1 MSPRTNTNKTVGIVL
16 VGTHPWTNTA
26 FDRLPPRPLL
36 PVGHRPLLSYTLSWL
51 RDGGI
56 DSAAVCAN
64 RETQV
69 LESRLDRHVP
79 VGLAVSY
86 HEDAMPRGTA
96 GAVRD
101 AADASDAD
109 MFVVADGTAVPNVDL
124 SSVLAAHH
132 ARGAAVTV
140 VLHAEPL
147 RSGQPAFHVPSGIY
161 VFDRRA
167 LALVPTRGFCDIK
180 ENLIPQLHRAGER
193 VCAYTA
199 EHPSPRVLD
208 SSSYRAVNE
217 WMVEHLV
224 STRVVPEGY
233 VLSAGCLVHRDASI
247 SRTAVLVGPVL
258 VGPGASIGPSAVI
271 VGPTSIGREAVIGA
285 HVLLSRSAVWRRS
298 VVQDSVVADRCIL
311 ADDSMISAGTH
322 VFCEVRVARG
332 VQGPAAAPGS
342 AVTEARERP
351 SLELLRKMSRVVLG
365 HAAWSR
371 YPAAQ

>member
-1 MSPRTNTNKTVGIVL
+1 MSPRTHTIKTAGIVL

-36 PVGHRPLLSYTLSWL
+36 PVGHRPLLSYSLSWL

-69 LESRLDRHVP
+69 LESRLHRHVP
-79 VGLAVSY
+79 LGLAVSY
-86 HEDAMPRGTA
+86 HEDVMPRGTA

-109 MFVVADGTAVPNVDL
+109 LFVVTDGTAVPSIDL
-124 SSVLAAHH
+124 ASVLAAHH

-140 VLHAEPL
+140 VSHAEPL
-147 RSGQPAFHVPSGIY
+147 RNGKPAFQVPSGIY

-167 LALVPTRGFCDIK
+167 LAQVPARGFCDIK

-208 SSSYRAVNE
+208 SASYRAVNE

-224 STRVVPEGY
+224 ATRVVPEGY
-233 VLSAGCLVHRDASI
+233 VWSDGCLVHRDAAI
-247 SRTAVLVGPVL
+247 ARTAALIGPVL
-258 VGPGASIGPSAVI
+258 VGPGASIGQGAVI

-285 HVLLSRSAVWRRS
+285 QVLLSRSAVWRRS
-298 VVQDSVVADRCIL
+298 VVQDGAVADRCIL
-311 ADDSMISAGTH
+311 ADDSVISAGTR
-322 VFCEVRVARG
+322 VFREVRVARN
-332 VQGPAAAPGS
+332 VQGPVVAPEN
-342 AVTEARERP
+342 AVTDARERP
-351 SLELLRKMSRVVLG
+351 SLELLRKMSRVVLN

-371 YPAAQ
+371 YPAPQ

>member
-1 MSPRTNTNKTVGIVL
+1 MSPRTNSTKTAGIVL

-36 PVGHRPLLSYTLSWL
+36 PVGHRPLLSYSLSWL
-51 RDGGI
+51 RDSGI
-56 DSAAVCAN
+56 ESAAVCAN

-69 LESRLDRHVP
+69 LESRLHRHVP
-79 VGLAVSY
+79 LGLAVSY
-86 HEDAMPRGTA
+86 HEDVMPRGTA

-109 MFVVADGTAVPNVDL
+109 LFVVTDGTAVPNIDL
-124 SSVLAAHH
+124 TSVIAAHH

-140 VLHAEPL
+140 VSHAEPS
-147 RSGQPAFHVPSGIY
+147 RNGKPAFQVPSGIY

-167 LALVPTRGFCDIK
+167 LALVPARGFSDIK

-199 EHPSPRVLD
+199 EQPSPRVLD
-208 SSSYRAVNE
+208 ASSYRAVNE

-224 STRVVPEGY
+224 ATRAVPDGY
-233 VLSAGCLVHRDASI
+233 VWSGGCLVHRDAVIARS
-247 SRTAVLVGPVL
+247 AVFVGPVL
-258 VGPGASIGPSAVI
+258 VGPGASIGPGTVI
-271 VGPTSIGREAVIGA
+271 VGPTSIGRDAVVGA

-298 VVQDSVVADRCIL
+298 VVQDGAVADRCIL
-311 ADDSMISAGTH
+311 ADDSIVLAGTR
-322 VFCEVRVARG
+322 VFQEVRATRG
-332 VQGPAAAPGS
+332 VQGPAAARASVVPK
-342 AVTEARERP
+342 ARERS
-351 SLELLRKMSRVVLG
+351 SLELLRKMSRAVLG

>member
-1 MSPRTNTNKTVGIVL
+1 MSLRTNTNKTVGIVL

-36 PVGHRPLLSYTLSWL
+36 PVGHRPLLSYTLFWL

-69 LESRLDRHVP
+69 LESRLHRHVP

-167 LALVPTRGFCDIK
+167 LALVPARGFCDIK

-247 SRTAVLVGPVL
+247 ARTAVLVGPVL
-258 VGPGASIGPSAVI
+258 VGPGASIGPAAVI
-271 VGPTSIGREAVIGA
+271 VGPTSIGREAVVGA

-298 VVQDSVVADRCIL
+298 VVQDGAVADRCIL
-311 ADDSMISAGTH
+311 ADDSVISAGTH
-322 VFCEVRVARG
+322 VFREVLVARG
-332 VQGPAAAPGS
+332 VQGPAAAHGR